1 MYSPYQGFVWEIR
14 QRQKERNERFSRQ
27 DLPQQL
33 AGLMD
38 IVASHYSSGVEMSQD
53 GVLIMLE
60 MAHYLLS
67 HKVVYVPTPL
77 AQRLMETSL
86 EVNFENLHVPFHIFE
101 VVFDQDFKI
110 GGYSAPS
117 CLAVVTPDDV
127 TFNAINSC
135 LKQATNDQT
144 AQKRIARGLP
154 VSYHV
159 PEGFKDM
166 ATIRFRSPVDN
177 GGICHMTFSSIEDKG
192 KKIDDVID
200 SLGTYTKSSVGM
212 VKLNDVEREMEKRL
226 MTIVLGVLCYLNT
239 SEPEIEAF
247 KDRNRMSLSAVKPD
261 AVILGKS
268 IERAAPGWHLRKG
281 HWRFLKH
288 ERFTR
293 KDPARCVWVRSAEVN
308 KEQKPAIPDP
318 NVESLSP

>member
-1 MYSPYQGFVWEIR
+1 MYTPYQGFVWEIR

-38 IVASHYSSGVEMSQD
+38 VVASHYSGSEISQD

-101 VVFDQDFKI
+101 VVFDQDFEI
-110 GGYSAPS
+110 EGYPAPS
-117 CLAVVTPDDV
+117 CLAAVTLDDI
-127 TFNAINSC
+127 TFNATSEC
-135 LKQATNDQT
+135 LNKVISSQT

-154 VSYHV
+154 VLYHV
-159 PEGFKDM
+159 PEKFKEM

-177 GGICHMTFSSIEDKG
+177 GGICHMTFSSVEDKG

-212 VKLNDVEREMEKRL
+212 VKLNDIERTLEKRL

-239 SEPEIEAF
+239 SEPEMETY
-247 KDRNRMSLSAVKPD
+247 KDRNRMSLSAIKPD

-268 IERAAPGWHLRKG
+268 IEKATPGWHLRKG

-293 KDPARCVWVRSAEVN
+293 KNPARCVWVRSAEVN
-308 KEQKPAIPDP
+308 KESKPAIPNP